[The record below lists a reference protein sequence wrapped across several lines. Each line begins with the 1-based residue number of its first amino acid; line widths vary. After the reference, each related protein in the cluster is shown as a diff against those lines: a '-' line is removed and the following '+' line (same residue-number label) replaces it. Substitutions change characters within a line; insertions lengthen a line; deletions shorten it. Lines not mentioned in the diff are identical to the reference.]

1 MIKNLASRLQ
11 KLVNCY
17 VSDEKQILKFYSV
30 DSSFYKKNPKV
41 VVFPKHASQIS
52 KIIKFASRENI
63 PIVAR
68 GGSTGL
74 VGSALTNGII
84 LDMKHFNRIRVF
96 NNHIAV
102 GSGVSKGQTD
112 QVLLKHRKFLGPNP
126 SVGPYC
132 TIGGMISTN
141 ASGTK
146 SLKYGSVI
154 DNLLSI
160 RIIDGQGR
168 LIDLPSNS
176 NISRKINSLLDENIV
191 FPDVT
196 KNSCGYR
203 LDKIKDGESHKI
215 IAGSESTLGIILEAK
230 LKIYDIPRKREL
242 FVIGVDSL
250 ESASELVPYILPL
263 NPAALELIDDSIMK
277 FIPFNFD
284 KRIHCLLL
292 VEFDSMVSKSTKK
305 LQSII
310 PKSWII
316 YETVKAD
323 HIARWWAYRDAA
335 LYYTLKNIP
344 KNHLIPHIIE
354 DATIPVQNL
363 QFLIPILRKLVKEY
377 KSRFVTYGH
386 IGNGNIHIRLISSNH
401 IHVNNLA
408 KEFFSFVIAMGG
420 SISGEHGDGIAR
432 TKYVKM
438 QYSKDVYSKFIRLKQ
453 IFDPKSIL
461 NPKNIIS

>member
-17 VSDEKQILKFYSV
+17 VSDEKQILRFYSV

-160 RIIDGQGR
+160 RIID
-168 LIDLPSNS
+168 
-176 NISRKINSLLDENIV
+176 
-191 FPDVT
+191 
-196 KNSCGYR
+196 
-203 LDKIKDGESHKI
+203 
-215 IAGSESTLGIILEAK
+215 
-230 LKIYDIPRKREL
+230 
-242 FVIGVDSL
+242 
-250 ESASELVPYILPL
+250 
-263 NPAALELIDDSIMK
+263 
-277 FIPFNFD
+277 
-284 KRIHCLLL
+284 
-292 VEFDSMVSKSTKK
+292 
-305 LQSII
+305 
-310 PKSWII
+310 
-316 YETVKAD
+316 
-323 HIARWWAYRDAA
+323 
-335 LYYTLKNIP
+335 
-344 KNHLIPHIIE
+344 
-354 DATIPVQNL
+354 
-363 QFLIPILRKLVKEY
+363 
-377 KSRFVTYGH
+377 
-386 IGNGNIHIRLISSNH
+386 
-401 IHVNNLA
+401 
-408 KEFFSFVIAMGG
+408 
-420 SISGEHGDGIAR
+420 
-432 TKYVKM
+432 
-438 QYSKDVYSKFIRLKQ
+438 
-453 IFDPKSIL
+453 
-461 NPKNIIS
+461 

>member
-1 MIKNLASRLQ
+1 
-11 KLVNCY
+11 
-17 VSDEKQILKFYSV
+17 
-30 DSSFYKKNPKV
+30 
-41 VVFPKHASQIS
+41 
-52 KIIKFASRENI
+52 
-63 PIVAR
+63 
-68 GGSTGL
+68 
-74 VGSALTNGII
+74 
-84 LDMKHFNRIRVF
+84 
-96 NNHIAV
+96 
-102 GSGVSKGQTD
+102 
-112 QVLLKHRKFLGPNP
+112 
-126 SVGPYC
+126 
-132 TIGGMISTN
+132 
-141 ASGTK
+141 
-146 SLKYGSVI
+146 
-154 DNLLSI
+154 
-160 RIIDGQGR
+160 
-168 LIDLPSNS
+168 
-176 NISRKINSLLDENIV
+176 
-191 FPDVT
+191 
-196 KNSCGYR
+196 
-203 LDKIKDGESHKI
+203 
-215 IAGSESTLGIILEAK
+215 
-230 LKIYDIPRKREL
+230 
-242 FVIGVDSL
+242 
-250 ESASELVPYILPL
+250 
-263 NPAALELIDDSIMK
+263 MK

-461 NPKNIIS
+461 NPKNIISFFLLQNNLY